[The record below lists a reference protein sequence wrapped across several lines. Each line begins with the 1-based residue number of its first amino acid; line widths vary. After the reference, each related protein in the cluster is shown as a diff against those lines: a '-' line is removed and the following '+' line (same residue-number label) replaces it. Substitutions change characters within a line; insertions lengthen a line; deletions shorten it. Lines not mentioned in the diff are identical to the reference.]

1 MIEFNCRNVSVDI
14 LGQDRGL
21 NLEEAFNQYEKK
33 ISDII
38 LDLNLRKD
46 KPGQWLQWMNLGYNE
61 ETVWYVK
68 EYAAMVEG
76 RFDNILVLGIGGSE
90 LGSIAMCEALLKPY
104 WNLLSKEERGG
115 MQRIFFLDNIETDMI
130 NALLDMLDLEKT
142 LVNVIYIL

>member
-1 MIEFNCRNVSVDI
+1 MIEFNYRNVSADI

-21 NLEEAFNQYEKK
+21 NLEEVFNQYEKK

-68 EYAAMVEG
+68 E
-76 RFDNILVLGIGGSE
+76 
-90 LGSIAMCEALLKPY
+90 
-104 WNLLSKEERGG
+104 
-115 MQRIFFLDNIETDMI
+115 
-130 NALLDMLDLEKT
+130 
-142 LVNVIYIL
+142 